1 MLPILEDIIKNPIFP
16 EDELRKYKNN
26 NIERLKVDLTKND
39 VIAYRAITEKIFSDT
54 HPYGYNS
61 QMGDYDAV
69 VREDLLTHYEN
80 NYGHNNCMIFLSGK
94 VDESHIK
101 RCNDYF
107 GSDFRAAKPNEIIP
121 KLSTKP
127 AQKIKIKSEK
137 DVQTAIKIGMK
148 LFPRNHEDYAGM
160 YFLNSVLGGYFGSR
174 LMSNIREEKG
184 YTYNIYSEVDVMKH
198 DGLFMI
204 GTEVS
209 DEFAENTQQEI
220 FKEINTLRTDLI
232 KEDEMKMVRNYL
244 LGRILNYIDGPFN
257 SSGLL
262 KSILLSNLGDDY
274 FEKLIDTIKNIQSSE
289 LRDLA
294 NRHLRPEDMW
304 VITVGGKV

>member
-1 MLPILEDIIKNPIFP
+1 M
-16 EDELRKYKNN
+16 
-26 NIERLKVDLTKND
+26 
-39 VIAYRAITEKIFSDT
+39 
-54 HPYGYNS
+54 
-61 QMGDYDAV
+61 
-69 VREDLLTHYEN
+69 
-80 NYGHNNCMIFLSGK
+80 
-94 VDESHIK
+94 
-101 RCNDYF
+101 
-107 GSDFRAAKPNEIIP
+107 
-121 KLSTKP
+121 
-127 AQKIKIKSEK
+127 
-137 DVQTAIKIGMK
+137 QTAIKIGMK

-198 DGLFMI
+198 DGLFMV

-209 DEFAENTQQEI
+209 DEFAENTQEEI
-220 FKEINTLRTDLI
+220 FKEINTLRTELI

-294 NRHLRPEDMW
+294 NKHLRPEDMW

>member
-1 MLPILEDIIKNPIFP
+1 MENFRKQGPSIRTIQDVHFPSYEGSKLDNGLPIYTISAGTQDIIKIELVFQSGRFHELKKVASRACNSQIKEGTLSLSSKKISDQIDYYGSTLRTGENLDTCSISLFCLGKYFDRMLPILEDIIKNPIFP

-174 LMSNIREEKG
+174 LMSNIREERV
-184 YTYNIYSEVDVMKH
+184 I
-198 DGLFMI
+198 
-204 GTEVS
+204 
-209 DEFAENTQQEI
+209 
-220 FKEINTLRTDLI
+220 LI
-232 KEDEMKMVRNYL
+232 T
-244 LGRILNYIDGPFN
+244 
-257 SSGLL
+257 
-262 KSILLSNLGDDY
+262 SILKWML
-274 FEKLIDTIKNIQSSE
+274 
-289 LRDLA
+289 
-294 NRHLRPEDMW
+294 
-304 VITVGGKV
+304 